1 MFIRITEI
9 SESVTFTYL
18 KNVYALDS
26 VIITRNISY
35 RIFLLV
41 SMVKTGCCKFL
52 SSFEYWNIYINSKLS
67 FLWLHFPLVCT
78 MRVTSQT
85 LKRDNDQKVETWVLL
100 SLYERSEGLQV
111 FESTTRKPTSSFHF
125 LPCSV
130 HSWARQLDAENHS
143 HRLIRCS
150 HSFLLFIFYPKRA
163 GFWVVE
169 LFFGE
174 ALKNKGSTQCK

>member
-52 SSFEYWNIYINSKLS
+52 SSFEY
-67 FLWLHFPLVCT
+67 
-78 MRVTSQT
+78 
-85 LKRDNDQKVETWVLL
+85 
-100 SLYERSEGLQV
+100 
-111 FESTTRKPTSSFHF
+111 
-125 LPCSV
+125 
-130 HSWARQLDAENHS
+130 
-143 HRLIRCS
+143 
-150 HSFLLFIFYPKRA
+150 
-163 GFWVVE
+163 
-169 LFFGE
+169 
-174 ALKNKGSTQCK
+174 